1 MIIEKYDWKFDIDIQ
16 RTKLIYE
23 NRLDNIINKD
33 KQLSELTNFF
43 MNQAQILKN
52 LIAMIRI
59 FQRLYIHV
67 YEGHTQKMD
76 MKQICMKKNQFISI
90 VIYNEDNI
98 VTLEVFGI
106 KQF

>member
-67 YEGHTQKMD
+67 QEGHTQKMD
-76 MKQICMKKNQFISI
+76 MKQICMKKINSYLSSYIMKTTQLHQKYL
-90 VIYNEDNI
+90 V
-98 VTLEVFGI
+98 
-106 KQF
+106 